1 MWKCDVNGVT
11 QLLSVT
17 GPSAVSNAN
26 TVNFMTPRQ
35 SFFNGQVGNFHVYD
49 DDLGTTEWTQNFNAQ
64 KAYYG
69 L

>member
-1 MWKCDVNGVT
+1 MAPAQN
-11 QLLSVT
+11 
-17 GPSAVSNAN
+17 
-26 TVNFMTPRQ
+26 
-35 SFFNGQVGNFHVYD
+35 FFNGQVGNYHVYD